1 MKPDPELRDQLVTY
15 ARTVALERH
24 WPWQEPVE
32 VTSAVEA
39 REAVWVIHSNVLVR
53 GMNVRVVVR
62 RSDHSLVQAN
72 FLPR

>member
-1 MKPDPELRDQLVTY
+1 MKPDPELRDQLVAY
-15 ARTVALERH
+15 ARIVALERH
-24 WPWQEPVE
+24 WPWQEPIE

-62 RSDHSLVQAN
+62 RSDHSLVQAS